1 MKSSNNINFK
11 SQLNSFIDFLR
22 FERYLSQNTIDSYQR
37 DLLLFNNYLES
48 QKIYF
53 LDITHENII
62 NFLENLYKNYTES
75 SISRIL
81 SSLRVFY
88 KFLLREEVIKFNPF
102 SQIKNP
108 KKPIKIV
115 RVLDV
120 DEVKKFLDNIP
131 HSTFL
136 QLRDKAMFEL
146 LYSSGMRVSEIVN
159 LRLNDINYED
169 RIIRCIGKGNKER
182 LIPIGETSLYYL
194 KAYINSARSKIHKDD
209 KKMKSNDFVFLNKNG
224 QKITRQGFWKILKKY
239 EKKFNFE
246 KNIYPH
252 LFRHSYATHMLQ
264 NGADL
269 RLVQELLG
277 HCNIS
282 TTEIYT
288 NINKKFI
295 KESFFKNHP
304 RNKNNA

>member
-1 MKSSNNINFK
+1 MKNSNNIDFK

-22 FERYLSQNTIDSYQR
+22 FERYLSKNTIDSYQR
-37 DLLLFNNYLES
+37 DLLLFNSYLEE
-48 QKIYF
+48 QKIHF

-88 KFLLREEVIKFNPF
+88 KFLLREEVITFNPF

-115 RVLDV
+115 QVLDA
-120 DEVKKFLDNIP
+120 DEVKKFLDSIP
-131 HSTFL
+131 HATAL

-159 LRLNDINYED
+159 LRLNDIDYED

-194 KAYINSARSKIHKDD
+194 KAYINSARSKIHKSN
-209 KKMKSNDFVFLNKNG
+209 KKTKSNDFVFLNKNG

-282 TTEIYT
+282 TTEVYT

-295 KESFFKNHP
+295 KESFVKNHP
-304 RNKNNA
+304 RNKN

>member
-1 MKSSNNINFK
+1 MKNSNNIDFK

-22 FERYLSQNTIDSYQR
+22 FERYLSKNTIDSYQR
-37 DLLLFNNYLES
+37 DLLLFNSYLEE
-48 QKIYF
+48 QKIHF

-88 KFLLREEVIKFNPF
+88 KFLLREEVITFNPF

-115 RVLDV
+115 QVLDA
-120 DEVKKFLDNIP
+120 DEVKKFLDSIP
-131 HSTFL
+131 HATSL

-159 LRLNDINYED
+159 LRLNDIDYED

-194 KAYINSARSKIHKDD
+194 KAYINSARSKIHKSN
-209 KKMKSNDFVFLNKNG
+209 KKTKSNDFVFLNKNG

-282 TTEIYT
+282 TTEVYT

-295 KESFFKNHP
+295 KESFVKNHP
-304 RNKNNA
+304 RNKN

>member
-1 MKSSNNINFK
+1 MKSSNNIDFK

-22 FERYLSQNTIDSYQR
+22 FERYLSKNTIDSYQR
-37 DLLLFNNYLES
+37 DLLLFNSYLEE
-48 QKIYF
+48 QKIHF

-88 KFLLREEVIKFNPF
+88 KFLLREEVITFNPF

-115 RVLDV
+115 QVLDA
-120 DEVKKFLDNIP
+120 DEVKKFLDSIP
-131 HSTFL
+131 HATAL

-159 LRLNDINYED
+159 LRLNDIDYED

-194 KAYINSARSKIHKDD
+194 KAYINSARSKIHKSN
-209 KKMKSNDFVFLNKNG
+209 KKTKSNDFVFLNKNG

-282 TTEIYT
+282 TTEVYT

-295 KESFFKNHP
+295 KESFVKNHP
-304 RNKNNA
+304 RNKN

>member
-1 MKSSNNINFK
+1 MKSSNNIDFK

-22 FERYLSQNTIDSYQR
+22 FERYLSKNTIDSYQR
-37 DLLLFNNYLES
+37 DLLLFNSYLEE
-48 QKIYF
+48 QKIHF

-88 KFLLREEVIKFNPF
+88 KFLLREEVITFNPF

-115 RVLDV
+115 QVLDA
-120 DEVKKFLDNIP
+120 DEVKKFLDSIP
-131 HSTFL
+131 HATSL

-159 LRLNDINYED
+159 LRLNDIDYED

-194 KAYINSARSKIHKDD
+194 KAYINSARSKIHKSN
-209 KKMKSNDFVFLNKNG
+209 KKTKSNDFVFLNKNG

-282 TTEIYT
+282 TTEVYT

-295 KESFFKNHP
+295 KESFVKNHP
-304 RNKNNA
+304 RNKN